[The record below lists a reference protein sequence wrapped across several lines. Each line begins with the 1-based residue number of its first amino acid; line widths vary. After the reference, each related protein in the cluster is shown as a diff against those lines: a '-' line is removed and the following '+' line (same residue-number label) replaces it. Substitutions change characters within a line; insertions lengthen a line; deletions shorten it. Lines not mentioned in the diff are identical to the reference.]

1 MRSTSSTGIQSNKFR
16 FLERLY
22 DNLPTL
28 VTSIKLIREA
38 AKKVLLLMAGPLRPP
53 PPASSLERW
62 NVEKKGAKISY
73 VFLHG
78 PVLYPPPLP
87 LNGPAIKRRTFFS
100 ASLSQVSNIIDE
112 VFRSF
117 LIPFHKVFFSNVMS
131 FSFR

>member
-78 PVLYPPPLP
+78 P
-87 LNGPAIKRRTFFS
+87 AIKRRTFFS
-100 ASLSQVSNIIDE
+100 ASLSQARNIIDE
-112 VFRSF
+112 VFRSH
-117 LIPFHKVFFSNVMS
+117 LIPCHKVFF
-131 FSFR
+131 